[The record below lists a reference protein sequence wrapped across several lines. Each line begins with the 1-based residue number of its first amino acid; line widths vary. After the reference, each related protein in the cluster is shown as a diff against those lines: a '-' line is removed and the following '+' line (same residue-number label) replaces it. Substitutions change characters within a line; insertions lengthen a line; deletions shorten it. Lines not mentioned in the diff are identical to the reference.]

1 MTWLL
6 LLAAVAPV
14 AFMLHYVYTRDRY
27 EKEPIGRIAV
37 VFFAS
42 FLTVIPAAI
51 AESLLMGGE
60 PVGLLAIAVTC
71 FLVIALSEE
80 FFKYLAVKWLAVR
93 HPSFNEVY
101 DGILYA
107 VVASLGFACV
117 ENILYVF
124 MSAAESTGEGFVVA
138 VLRAFLAVPGHA
150 LWGVM
155 MGYYIGLAKL
165 EPNTAKKRP
174 LVIKGVAIAVFWHG
188 LYDFF
193 AFGIESVDG
202 GVAVLFAVGV
212 LAVVIV
218 NWIIGIRLIRKAQA
232 LSSFK
237 RPNPLVNPIAAVHQ
251 RIKYCHRCGAPQPR
265 AAVHCTQCGYEF
277 PPRPGGGSPE
287 LQ

>member
-1 MTWLL
+1 
-6 LLAAVAPV
+6 
-14 AFMLHYVYTRDRY
+14 MLHFVYVRDKY
-27 EKEPIGRIAV
+27 EREPLGRV
-37 VFFAS
+37 LLVFFVS

-51 AESLLMGGE
+51 AESI
-60 PVGLLAIAVTC
+60 LLAGQLPGLIGVAIASWA
-71 FLVIALSEE
+71 VIGLSEE
-80 FFKYLAVKWLAVR
+80 FFKYVAVRWLAVR

-107 VVASLGFACV
+107 VAASLGFATI
-117 ENILYVF
+117 ENLVYVF
-124 MSAAESTGEGFVVA
+124 AAAAEGGGAGMWVA
-138 VLRAFLAVPGHA
+138 VLRALFSVPAHA

-155 MGYYIGLAKL
+155 MGYYIGLARFADD
-165 EPNTAKKRP
+165 PAQKRP